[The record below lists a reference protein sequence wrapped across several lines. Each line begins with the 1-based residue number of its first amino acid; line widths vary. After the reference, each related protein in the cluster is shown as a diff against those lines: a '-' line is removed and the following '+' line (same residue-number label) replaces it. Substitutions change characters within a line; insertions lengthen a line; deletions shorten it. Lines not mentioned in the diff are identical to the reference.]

1 MGQSDCPIGM
11 FPICLDFMIEV
22 CTQIKSMPIIHN
34 DKVHRSLL
42 QMTRCINGFI
52 ENDIIDVN
60 DPEMMSTYVRAILEF
75 SNMIAELGTNRDAE
89 ISRFFIEEA
98 SQYGKSRGTQ
108 TYIPVLVLLE
118 FLKKE

>member
-1 MGQSDCPIGM
+1 
-11 FPICLDFMIEV
+11 
-22 CTQIKSMPIIHN
+22 
-34 DKVHRSLL
+34 
-42 QMTRCINGFI
+42 MTRCINGFI

-60 DPEMMSTYVRAILEF
+60 DPEMMSSYVRAILEF